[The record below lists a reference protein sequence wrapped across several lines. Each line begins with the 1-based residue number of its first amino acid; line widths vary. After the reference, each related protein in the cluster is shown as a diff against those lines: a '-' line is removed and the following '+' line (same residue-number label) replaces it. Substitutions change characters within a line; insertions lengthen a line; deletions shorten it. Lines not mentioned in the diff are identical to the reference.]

1 MESLLTFI
9 VESIV
14 DNPDAV
20 QVDVGDRRG
29 EPALVI
35 TVDKADRGAV
45 IGRAGRTI
53 RAIETVLKAASHG
66 RPAPALEIAD

>member
-9 VESIV
+9 VESLV

-20 QVDVGDRRG
+20 QVDAGDRRG
-29 EPALVI
+29 EPALII

-53 RAIETVLKAASHG
+53 RAIETVLKAAAHG